1 MSSKA
6 WLTAPNGLLFDYFQ
20 SGSGTGL
27 VFIAFTEAINQFP
40 VAPLWS
46 ALFFLMLLT
55 LGIDSMFGMLE
66 GVVTSIIDMK
76 LINGLRKE
84 YVSGMIY
91 KLHSRNFLTI
101 PNLWT

>member
-1 MSSKA
+1 MVY
-6 WLTAPNGLLFDYFQ
+6 LFYYFQ

-84 YVSGMIY
+84 YVSGTLKIALLKY
-91 KLHSRNFLTI
+91 ILL
-101 PNLWT
+101 PNLGTEEHDETL